1 MAKGANDMSRKKK
14 AIKRFTKMGKLGK
27 DLVRL
32 TKKNGLDVQRLV
44 VSPDGGIE
52 VYLNGDGS
60 DMVKV
65 KGFQND

>member
-1 MAKGANDMSRKKK
+1 MSKKKK
-14 AIKRFTKMGKLGK
+14 AIKRFAKMGKLGK
-27 DLVRL
+27 DILKL
-32 TKKNGLDVQRLV
+32 SKNNGLDVQRLV